1 MKQLLRLAGN
11 AVALAAVVFL
21 VPGLTWV
28 DGTPLTI
35 VVTALIF
42 GVINS
47 FIKPLLRLLSLPI
60 RMVTLG
66 LFGFVINIG
75 LLFLLAWV
83 GDQIGRGVLIAGW
96 PAEAFSLDA
105 IVAAAI
111 GAILLSIFSTA
122 LSLVIRD

>member
-11 AVALAAVVFL
+11 AVALAVVVYL

-28 DGTPLTI
+28 DETPLTI
-35 VVTALIF
+35 VITALIF
-42 GVINS
+42 GVINTA
-47 FIKPLLRLLSLPI
+47 IKPLLRLLSLPI
-60 RMVTLG
+60 RLVTLG

-96 PAEAFSLDA
+96 PAEAFSVDA
-105 IVAAAI
+105 LIAAALA
-111 GAILLSIFSTA
+111 AILLSIFSTV

>member
-1 MKQLLRLAGN
+1 VKQLLRLAGN
-11 AVALAAVVFL
+11 AVALAVVVYL

-28 DGTPLTI
+28 DETPLTI
-35 VVTALIF
+35 VITALIF
-42 GVINS
+42 GVINTA
-47 FIKPLLRLLSLPI
+47 IKPLLRLLSLPI
-60 RMVTLG
+60 RLVTLG

-96 PAEAFSLDA
+96 PAEAFSVDA
-105 IVAAAI
+105 LIAAALA
-111 GAILLSIFSTA
+111 AILLSIFSTV